1 MEANSEMMKELAE
14 KFKNSETV
22 KALDRYF
29 SEKSM
34 MEVLGVDRDENAHSN
49 FLAWLFENEVT
60 GKEACRL
67 LIEILNRKAE
77 QKEII
82 PQTFSNLCVT
92 KVQVIREDYVC
103 SQYTKKGDSISECES
118 NQNGERVE
126 GRADLLININ
136 NGEAYIVIENKVL
149 SKEECKWCSTKDKPG
164 KANKT
169 DIENAGGSSLWQT
182 QFYRKYYSKNNYKD
196 KVAFVFLTL
205 PNQEETQPNQEAK
218 CKDFIHVTYQDIMD
232 SILVPV
238 LGGLAC
244 SNHPTEEIQIKDYI
258 KALGIRYSQDEVM
271 AVEPYFRELLAAL
284 KIEFPD
290 LFIPES
296 WSQKDGARE
305 QLIDFWNSQT
315 WNGVVFRDILRPSI
329 KALYSLGM
337 TKLSEDTSKTNY
349 KYKKEGIPETIKI
362 GGKNPLFKCLV
373 RKFIVQYSE
382 DNSSIPSVELLQQM
396 FPASLH
402 GKTRSAKEGSPTDK
416 NIILDRPKT
425 VNYKEISEKG
435 DLNKHE
441 QELWEDFWEDFK
453 KNKDIPSIYICQTG
467 WDGPAMM
474 SRLIRYVKE
483 TIPKLKDIEIL
494 EIPKFLQKKEKKIPV
509 AIKDCTMDR
518 NKTKIHKK

>member
-29 SEKSM
+29 REKSM

-149 SKEECKWCSTKDKPG
+149 SKEKCKWYSTKDKPG
-164 KANKT
+164 KANKK

-182 QFYRKYYSKNNYKD
+182 QFYRKFYSKNNYKD

-232 SILVPV
+232 SILVPI

-271 AVEPYFRELLAAL
+271 AVDPCFRGLLTLLNNEFSDLYNPETWKKDDETL
-284 KIEFPD
+284 KRLIE
-290 LFIPES
+290 
-296 WSQKDGARE
+296 
-305 QLIDFWNSQT
+305 FWNSST
-315 WNGVVFRDILRPSI
+315 CEGMEVRDILRPAI
-329 KALYSLGM
+329 KALSALNM
-337 TKLSEDTSKTNY
+337 TKTTEDTKGTTYQYKVKESK
-349 KYKKEGIPETIKI
+349 IVI
-362 GGKNPLFKCLV
+362 GGKNALFKWFVEQYISKHHDANIEALQLSFPAFLH
-373 RKFIVQYSE
+373 RKNNSIRDTKLTNNHIVINFPKNRYSE
-382 DNSSIPSVELLQQM
+382 I
-396 FPASLH
+396 
-402 GKTRSAKEGSPTDK
+402 DK
-416 NIILDRPKT
+416 KR
-425 VNYKEISEKG
+425 
-435 DLNKHE
+435 
-441 QELWEDFWEDFK
+441 
-453 KNKDIPSIYICQTG
+453 IYICQTG

-474 SRLIRYVKE
+474 SRLIKYVKE
-483 TIPKLKDIEIL
+483 NIPELKDIEIL
-494 EIPKFLQKKEKKIPV
+494 EIPKFSQKKEKKILV
-509 AIKDCTMDR
+509 AI
-518 NKTKIHKK
+518 